1 MACTFGKMKRQG
13 GGSMADDERRREA
26 EAMYIAGSMSL
37 RALAEQT
44 KIPFN
49 TIKNWSREDKW
60 PDKRKKVTK
69 RARKKAVTR
78 AVNQKAKE
86 LAKLMAASDE
96 IEKALLT
103 AARAINRNMTKDK
116 SGMLV
121 TDGKWRAGNLAG
133 VVNALGRQ
141 TETRRMM
148 REMLEEREE
157 GSGWRIQMGA
167 DIRELSE

>member
-1 MACTFGKMKRQG
+1 MKAWEVAVLADEGKRQ
-13 GGSMADDERRREA
+13 EA
-26 EAMYIAGSMSL
+26 EAAYIAGSMSL
-37 RALAEQT
+37 KTLAEQT
-44 KIPFN
+44 GLKLG
-49 TIKNWSREDKW
+49 TLKRWSIEGKW
-60 PDKRKKVTK
+60 SELRKKADK

-157 GSGWRIQMGA
+157 GSGWRIQMGD

>member
-1 MACTFGKMKRQG
+1 MN
-13 GGSMADDERRREA
+13 
-26 EAMYIAGSMSL
+26 L
-37 RALAEQT
+37 
-44 KIPFN
+44 
-49 TIKNWSREDKW
+49 
-60 PDKRKKVTK
+60 
-69 RARKKAVTR
+69 
-78 AVNQKAKE
+78 KAKE

-157 GSGWRIQMGA
+157 GSGWRIQMA
-167 DIRELSE
+167 EDVEQLSE